1 MYDAS
6 SVITIPKK
14 LAAADHNWNM
24 GNAPDPNNIGPC
36 SSAHAVDSDFSYLNT
51 LVNAEMDDEMTTYGN
66 TSASTSDS

>member
-36 SSAHAVDSDFSYLNT
+36 GLTHAVNTNMLYLST
-51 LVNAEMDDEMTTYGN
+51 LVKH
-66 TSASTSDS
+66 